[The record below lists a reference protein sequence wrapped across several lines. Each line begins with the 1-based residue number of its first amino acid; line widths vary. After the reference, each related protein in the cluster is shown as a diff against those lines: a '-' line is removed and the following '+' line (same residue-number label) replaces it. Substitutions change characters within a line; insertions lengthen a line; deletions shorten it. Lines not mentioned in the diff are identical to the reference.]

1 MKKFNEIV
9 KNVNSSYAGDG
20 KIEVYGVYKNEE
32 DSVTIQMNIKSFFDV
47 HIVVNDNGEKD
58 KWFYTCKNE
67 FNDIDEFIKTSVE
80 LFDDCVAQY
89 FDGYEIIKAESNL
102 FELDPRI
109 EPALEELKNK
119 EVILIK

>member
-1 MKKFNEIV
+1 MKQFNEIV

-58 KWFYTCKNE
+58 KWFYTCNNE

>member
-1 MKKFNEIV
+1 MEIRV
-9 KNVNSSYAGDG
+9 
-20 KIEVYGVYKNEE
+20 EE
-32 DSVTIQMNIKSFFDV
+32 D
-47 HIVVNDNGEKD
+47 GEKD
-58 KWFYTCKNE
+58 KWFYRCKNE
-67 FNDIDEFIKTSVE
+67 LNDIGEFIKTSVE

-109 EPALEELKNK
+109 EPALEELRNK